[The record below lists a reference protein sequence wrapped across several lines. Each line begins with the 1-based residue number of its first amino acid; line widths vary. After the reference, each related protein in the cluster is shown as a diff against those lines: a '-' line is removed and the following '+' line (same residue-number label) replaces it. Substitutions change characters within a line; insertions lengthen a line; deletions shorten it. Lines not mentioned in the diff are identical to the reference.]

1 MGVMQAYRVS
11 TEIPDG
17 KGDMQ
22 GTGVFPASLFCSL
35 PKTCHR
41 SLDTGNKL

>member
-22 GTGVFPASLFCSL
+22 GTGVFPASRVPILLS
-35 PKTCHR
+35 P
-41 SLDTGNKL
+41 